1 MYPYRPG
8 RFPIQMPMQR
18 QMISPFMR
26 TPMQVPFQQTR
37 GLRGILS
44 RLLGRGSMPTNFQGF
59 PGGGLFAGRGM
70 FGPGINPG
78 IGGQF
83 YGGGAQGLSS
93 LMNNFSSGGIPGMLN
108 NIQRV
113 MGLAQQVGP
122 MIQQYGPLVKNMP
135 AMFKIMR
142 ALNST
147 DTETETDSESNE
159 NSTTN
164 PKNEAAL
171 TETSNKGNE
180 TEIDPPNLDGIKEE
194 ESTIITVK
202 PSKPKLY
209 I

>member
-18 QMISPFMR
+18 PMISPFMR
-26 TPMQVPFQQTR
+26 TPMQSPFQQTR
-37 GLRGILS
+37 GFRGLLS
-44 RLLGRGSMPTNFQGF
+44 RLLGRGAIPTNFQGF
-59 PGGGLFAGRGM
+59 PGGGMFAGRGM

-83 YGGGAQGLSS
+83 YSGGAQGLSN

-113 MGLAQQVGP
+113 MGLAQQFGP

-135 AMFKIMR
+135 AMFKLMR
-142 ALNST
+142 ALNNT
-147 DTETETDSESNE
+147 DTDADSESNAD
-159 NSTTN
+159 STTN
-164 PKNEAAL
+164 QENDTASK
-171 TETSNKGNE
+171 ETANKENE
-180 TEIDPPNLDGIKEE
+180 TEIDPPNLDDLKEE
-194 ESTIITVK
+194 EATKLTVK